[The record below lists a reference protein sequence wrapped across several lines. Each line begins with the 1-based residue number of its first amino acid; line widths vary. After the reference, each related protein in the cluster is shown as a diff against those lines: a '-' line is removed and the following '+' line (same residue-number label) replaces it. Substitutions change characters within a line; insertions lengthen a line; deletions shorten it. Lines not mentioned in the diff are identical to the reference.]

1 MHQFL
6 TLMHIPLGVHA
17 SVFNTDGQ
25 VRNILSDMEPIDTG
39 NQVRNTL
46 SSDVE
51 TIDMEYLL
59 EDNQRVVNFLAA
71 GTQED
76 TQRFIDLLKANENGH
91 FALVEIQVPAWVLQ
105 RDISEV
111 QRGKSDMSKLTSVK
125 KINYIYN

>member
-1 MHQFL
+1 
-6 TLMHIPLGVHA
+6 
-17 SVFNTDGQ
+17 
-25 VRNILSDMEPIDTG
+25 MEPIDTG

-76 TQRFIDLLKANENGH
+76 TQRYFWPAGGKDRPGMGGSESCVTKAKN
-91 FALVEIQVPAWVLQ
+91 
-105 RDISEV
+105 
-111 QRGKSDMSKLTSVK
+111 TSQTG
-125 KINYIYN
+125 YIYLR

>member
-1 MHQFL
+1 
-6 TLMHIPLGVHA
+6 
-17 SVFNTDGQ
+17 
-25 VRNILSDMEPIDTG
+25 MEPIDTDD
-39 NQVRNTL
+39 QVRNTL
-46 SSDVE
+46 SDVE
-51 TIDMEYLL
+51 PIDMEYLL